1 MKNAS
6 FALEVNEV
14 EARRKSLEEEKSEIK
29 RIFLHCSVS
38 IAGKALKGAS
48 VVLVLE

>member
-14 EARRKSLEEEKSEIK
+14 EARQKSLEEEKSEIK
-29 RIFLHCSVS
+29 SIFLHCSIS
-38 IAGKALKGAS
+38 IARKALRGAS
-48 VVLVLE
+48 VVLMLE